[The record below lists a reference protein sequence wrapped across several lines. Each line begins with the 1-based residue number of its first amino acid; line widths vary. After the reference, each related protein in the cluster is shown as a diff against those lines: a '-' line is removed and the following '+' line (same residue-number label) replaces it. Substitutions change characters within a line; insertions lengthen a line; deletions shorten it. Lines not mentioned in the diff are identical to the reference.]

1 MPLAVHPPARLKASI
16 GSRQTEETA
25 LGSFNCP
32 GDGAAAREEKRR
44 EEKGED
50 GKRRGGRKE
59 EQRLSVCLCHHL
71 HNVMNRLI
79 K

>member
-1 MPLAVHPPARLKASI
+1 MPLAVHPPARLKASV

-32 GDGAAAREEKRR
+32 GDGAAARGEKRR
-44 EEKGED
+44 EEGGGEEE
-50 GKRRGGRKE
+50 GGGRKE